1 MADVIQLLPDAV
13 ANQIAAGEVVQ
24 RPASVVKEL
33 MENAIDAGATR
44 VQVILKNAGK
54 ALIQVIDDG
63 RGMSP
68 RDARMAFERHATSKI
83 SCAQDL
89 FHIRTMGF
97 RGEALASIASVAEVE
112 VRTRREE
119 DELGV
124 YLFIADSEL
133 RDQQNVAC
141 PRGTNMAVKNLF
153 YNIPARRKFLKSDT
167 TELRNITTEFLRV
180 ALTAPGIAFS
190 LVNNGNEVYQL
201 PVSGLRQRLVN
212 VFGRQLDAK
221 LVTVACETSIVTI
234 NGFVCVPQHARKT
247 YGEQYFFVNN
257 RFMKHPYFHKA
268 VVEAYGGL
276 IAADVIPSYFLYF
289 TVDPSTI
296 DVNIHPTKTEIKF
309 QDESDIFQILMACV
323 KEALGKFNV
332 LPPLDFNTEGKIEFD
347 IPDSSVLPV
356 PPRVEYKEDYNP
368 FAYREAISREAAGF
382 ERGGGG
388 GACHQSGRKA
398 VPSNWE
404 ALFAG
409 LKDEA
414 AEGQMELPSWKETG
428 EDEGIGRAFVQ
439 MKGRYVVTPSP
450 EGLLFMDQKRA
461 HERVLFER
469 YMDRLEHRQVAG
481 QKSLFP
487 ETLELSADDCLLV
500 KDLLPDL
507 AVLGFELGEFGKHC
521 YAIYAT
527 PPELTHARGREVLV
541 SLIEHYKNT
550 EGSIRDKMQERVAL
564 SLAQA
569 AALDYGTVLDAG
581 EMAALFRDLFAC
593 RHPHYTA
600 DGKTILHVLQAEDVA
615 PWFK

>member
-1 MADVIQLLPDAV
+1 M
-13 ANQIAAGEVVQ
+13 
-24 RPASVVKEL
+24 
-33 MENAIDAGATR
+33 T
-44 VQVILKNAGK
+44 
-54 ALIQVIDDG
+54 
-63 RGMSP
+63 
-68 RDARMAFERHATSKI
+68 
-83 SCAQDL
+83 
-89 FHIRTMGF
+89 
-97 RGEALASIASVAEVE
+97 
-112 VRTRREE
+112 
-119 DELGV
+119 
-124 YLFIADSEL
+124 
-133 RDQQNVAC
+133 
-141 PRGTNMAVKNLF
+141 
-153 YNIPARRKFLKSDT
+153 
-167 TELRNITTEFLRV
+167 
-180 ALTAPGIAFS
+180 
-190 LVNNGNEVYQL
+190 
-201 PVSGLRQRLVN
+201 VS
-212 VFGRQLDAK
+212 
-221 LVTVACETSIVTI
+221 
-234 NGFVCVPQHARKT
+234 GFVCVPQHARKT

-388 GACHQSGRKA
+388 GACHQPGRKA

-428 EDEGIGRAFVQ
+428 EDEGSGRAFVQ

-500 KDLLPDL
+500 KDLLLDL

-581 EMAALFRDLFAC
+581 EMAALFRNLFAC